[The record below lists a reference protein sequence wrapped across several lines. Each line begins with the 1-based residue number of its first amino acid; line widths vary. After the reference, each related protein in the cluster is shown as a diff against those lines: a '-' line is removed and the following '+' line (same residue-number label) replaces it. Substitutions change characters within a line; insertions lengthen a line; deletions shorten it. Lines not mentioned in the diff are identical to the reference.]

1 VVSSEQDGFRE
12 DLVSRYVGRAMTS
25 SGGATEAP
33 DEVNVPMIRHWVAA
47 LDDRNPIYLDEAA
60 AKRSRFGHLVAPPAM
75 LQVWTFPPPTI
86 EGIAERGGAPGEMD
100 PDSALVKLDE
110 AGYVG
115 TLATNSELQF
125 DRYLAIGE
133 RLHSTT
139 ELTDISELKG
149 TGLGAGYFVTWVNTY
164 FVESGEEVGRQIFR
178 VLKFKPGEP
187 GPKSTGTKPPRSA
200 PVEPTGEKLP
210 DFDLNVTA
218 TVIVAG
224 AIASRDFMPVHH
236 DKDYA
241 QAQFAPDIFMNIL
254 TTNGYVARYITD
266 WAGPEARIER
276 IDVKLGAP
284 AVPDKVLRFTGQVIA
299 EEVRGADG
307 DAGSGGDA
315 SGERVIDV
323 AVNAAN
329 DLGNHAT
336 GTVRLT
342 LPL

>member
-1 VVSSEQDGFRE
+1 
-12 DLVSRYVGRAMTS
+12 MTS
-25 SGGATEAP
+25 SGGATPAP
-33 DEVNVPMIRHWVAA
+33 DPVNVPMIRHWVCA
-47 LDDRNPIYLDEAA
+47 LDDRNPIYLDPEAGR
-60 AKRSRFGHLVAPPAM
+60 KSRFGKQVAPPAM
-75 LQVWTFPPPTI
+75 LQVWTFPEPKI

-125 DRYLAIGE
+125 DRYLEIGE
-133 RLHSTT
+133 ELHSTT

-164 FVESGEEVGRQIFR
+164 FVEGGEEVGRQIFR
-178 VLKFKPGEP
+178 VLKFNPGAP
-187 GPKSTGTKPPRSA
+187 GPEKKGPKEPRPA
-200 PVEPTGEKLP
+200 PVVPTGEKLP
-210 DFDLNVTA
+210 DWDLDVTA

-241 QAQFAPDIFMNIL
+241 LAQFAPDIFMNIL

-266 WAGPEARIER
+266 WAGPEAQIKK

-284 AVPDKVLRFTGQVIA
+284 AVPNKVLKFTGQAITER
-299 EEVRGADG
+299 EEGA
-307 DAGSGGDA
+307 
-315 SGERVIDV
+315 ERVIEV

-329 DLGNHAT
+329 ELGNHAS
-336 GTVRLT
+336 GTVELT
-342 LPL
+342 LPV